1 MELLLKSSEYEN
13 FIKNL
18 SNKNGR
24 IVNNDLMFYVD
35 TVDVLHRNSYSQDV
49 VIFVTYEVIKYSK
62 TYSVIETLVGLYK

>member
-62 TYSVIETLVGLYK
+62 TDSVIETLVGLYK